1 VKKKKELLL
10 LLGPGAPAE
19 PAAVPGTPAEPAAVP
34 AAPARPRVAIEAGPF
49 TPGDPPD

>member
-1 VKKKKELLL
+1 VKKEKELLL

-19 PAAVPGTPAEPAAVP
+19 PAAVPG
-34 AAPARPRVAIEAGPF
+34 APARPRVATEAGPF